1 MYKVYLD
8 GRILYYPGDEE
19 AVIADSILSQ
29 TVNDSGTFTF
39 SLPEDNPEYENI
51 QTRISMLQVTKD
63 DKEIFYGE
71 VRSVDKDIDKIKQ
84 VYAVGELAFLFDSV
98 QPQAVYHDLS
108 PRQMLETWLNIHNSQ
123 VEEKKRFY
131 VGIVTVHDS
140 NDSLYRYTNQE
151 TTLDCIREKL
161 CDKLD
166 GYLRIRKTG
175 GKRYLD
181 LVTLQDYGKICEQP
195 VQFGANLIDYV
206 ENVSGENIATA
217 CIPRGG
223 KLDESPIEG
232 LEAYT
237 DITSV
242 NSGKDYVYIQKAVD
256 TYGWIYKVV
265 DWDDV
270 FIPANLKAKAEKWLT
285 DNQYE
290 NMTLDITAV
299 DASILNADF
308 ESWELGDSIHAVAE
322 PFGMDRYFPVYSR
335 ELHLQAPEED
345 RMQLGTTARKDY
357 VRQNQAQNSQTKNEF
372 EKVHQTSSFLQSAID
387 NATQM
392 MTGSNGGYKVTEFDE
407 DGRWLRDLYMN
418 APQKEDATNI
428 MQINM
433 NGIGFS
439 REGFS
444 GPYKN
449 AWTIDGVLAGEFIK
463 AGTVQAEALSTEY
476 RQSVQKEIENAET
489 GAKEY
494 AESYTTTA
502 IKALEDKITLSVNEK
517 LSYVMHD
524 YVVNGDLA
532 DDLDGWTVSDAA
544 VITLADAAPLGKCVK
559 FSGAS
564 TTASL
569 RQTFTKMK
577 AGKFKVRFKA
587 AGDAGTAPRARV
599 RCSYNSV
606 SKYTTAGDIKSG
618 TWTQFEFEYDLTTDG
633 TKYLYL
639 YDYVSGVPVYIK
651 DVELLGSYE
660 DYNEAQITILSNS
673 IESKVT
679 KNEFGSYVIQH
690 YNKVITAFNDSSKY
704 VQISAG
710 EIAIYDYGVT
720 ASKKRAA
727 FDQNGNHFWRDGYEI
742 GKIGTNNWKSDPS
755 KRGLVFDLEYQAAY
769 MCWAWMES
777 STAGVYTSKW
787 LYASKSVGTYAADTL
802 HAGCSL
808 DMHNFTIKNL
818 KVENLQAGG
827 YKGWSGNI
835 PIITDIWDNGD
846 GTIGW
851 SYSSV
856 DVENGVVL
864 AGP

>member
-19 AVIADSILSQ
+19 AIIADSILSQ
-29 TVNDSGTFTF
+29 AVNDSGTFTF
-39 SLPEDNPEYENI
+39 YLPEDNPEYVNI
-51 QTRISMLQVTKD
+51 QARISMLQIVKD

-71 VRSVDKDIDKIKQ
+71 VRSIDKDVDKIKQ

-98 QPQAVYHDLS
+98 QPQAKYQDLS

-140 NDSLYRYTNQE
+140 NDSLYRFTNRE

-161 CDKLD
+161 CGKLD

-195 VQFGANLIDYV
+195 VQFGANLLDYV
-206 ENVSGENIATA
+206 ENVSGEDIATA

-242 NSGKDYVYIQKAVD
+242 NGGKDYVYIQKAVD
-256 TYGWIYKVV
+256 AYGWIYKVV

-270 FIPANLKAKAEKWLT
+270 FTPANLKSKAEKWLT

-290 NMTLDITAV
+290 NMTLDITAI
-299 DASILNADF
+299 DMSILNVNFD
-308 ESWELGDSIHAVAE
+308 SWELGDSIHAVAE
-322 PFGMDRYFPVYSR
+322 PFGMDRYFPVFSR

-357 VRQNQAQNSQTKNEF
+357 VRQNQAQNSQTQSAF

-392 MTGSNGGYKVTEFDE
+392 LTGGRGGYKVSEYDE

-418 APQKEDATNI
+418 APDKEDATDV

-439 REGFS
+439 RNGFS

-463 AGTVQAEALSTEY
+463 AGTVQTEALSTEY

-494 AESYTTTA
+494 AQSYTTTA
-502 IKALEDKITLSVNEK
+502 IKASEDRISLSVNELRK
-517 LSYVMHD
+517 YTDGINEELSAAIKV
-524 YVVNGDLA
+524 
-532 DDLDGWTVSDAA
+532 VSDE
-544 VITLADAAPLGKCVK
+544 I
-559 FSGAS
+559 
-564 TTASL
+564 SL
-569 RQTFTKMK
+569 
-577 AGKFKVRFKA
+577 
-587 AGDAGTAPRARV
+587 
-599 RCSYNSV
+599 
-606 SKYTTAGDIKSG
+606 
-618 TWTQFEFEYDLTTDG
+618 
-633 TKYLYL
+633 
-639 YDYVSGVPVYIK
+639 
-651 DVELLGSYE
+651 
-660 DYNEAQITILSNS
+660 
-673 IESKVT
+673 KVT
-679 KNEFGSYVIQH
+679 KGEVQSLITQSADTIRLKAAKIAWESTYSSMSSNGILKCSSAELRGTMKCGSDNGYWVQL
-690 YNKVITAFNDSSKY
+690 ASSGKLTGGY
-704 VQISAG
+704 GGSQYGYIDYSATVKNTSTG
-710 EIAIYDYGVT
+710 AT
-720 ASKKRAA
+720 
-727 FDQNGNHFWRDGYEI
+727 H
-742 GKIGTNNWKSDPS
+742 
-755 KRGLVFDLEYQAAY
+755 RGLQIQGGCLRISVDELATRSTSNVSTVAY
-769 MCWAWMES
+769 VGGTGTM
-777 STAGVYTSKW
+777 VYIS
-787 LYASKSVGTYAADTL
+787 
-802 HAGCSL
+802 
-808 DMHNFTIKNL
+808 
-818 KVENLQAGG
+818 
-827 YKGWSGNI
+827 
-835 PIITDIWDNGD
+835 DIEDNGD
-846 GTIGW
+846 GTITW
-851 SYSSV
+851 YISTAQF
-856 DVENGVVL
+856 ENGMMVTDL
-864 AGP
+864 

>member
-19 AVIADSILSQ
+19 AIIADSILSQ
-29 TVNDSGTFTF
+29 AVNDSGTFTF
-39 SLPEDNPEYENI
+39 YLPEDNPEYVNI
-51 QTRISMLQVTKD
+51 QARISMLQIVKD

-71 VRSVDKDIDKIKQ
+71 VRSIDKDVDKIKQ

-98 QPQAVYHDLS
+98 QPQAKYQDLS

-140 NDSLYRYTNQE
+140 NDSLYRFTNRE

-161 CDKLD
+161 CGKLD

-195 VQFGANLIDYV
+195 VQFGANLLDYV
-206 ENVSGENIATA
+206 ENVSGEDIATA

-242 NSGKDYVYIQKAVD
+242 NGGKDYVYIQKAVD
-256 TYGWIYKVV
+256 AYGWIYKVV

-270 FIPANLKAKAEKWLT
+270 FIPANLKSKAEKWLT

-299 DASILNADF
+299 DMSILNADF
-308 ESWELGDSIHAVAE
+308 ETWELGDSIHAVAE

-418 APQKEDATNI
+418 APDKEDATDV

-439 REGFS
+439 RNGFS

-463 AGTVQAEALSTEY
+463 AGTVQTEALSTEY

-494 AESYTTTA
+494 AQSYTTTA
-502 IKALEDKITLSVNEK
+502 IKASEDRISLSVNELRK
-517 LSYVMHD
+517 YTDGINEELSAAIKV
-524 YVVNGDLA
+524 
-532 DDLDGWTVSDAA
+532 VSDE
-544 VITLADAAPLGKCVK
+544 I
-559 FSGAS
+559 
-564 TTASL
+564 SL
-569 RQTFTKMK
+569 
-577 AGKFKVRFKA
+577 
-587 AGDAGTAPRARV
+587 
-599 RCSYNSV
+599 
-606 SKYTTAGDIKSG
+606 
-618 TWTQFEFEYDLTTDG
+618 
-633 TKYLYL
+633 
-639 YDYVSGVPVYIK
+639 
-651 DVELLGSYE
+651 
-660 DYNEAQITILSNS
+660 
-673 IESKVT
+673 KVT
-679 KNEFGSYVIQH
+679 KGEVQSLITQSADTIRLKAAKIAWESTYSSMSSNGILKCSSAELRGTMKCGSDNGYWVQL
-690 YNKVITAFNDSSKY
+690 ASSGKLTGGY
-704 VQISAG
+704 GGSQYGYIDYSATVKNTSTG
-710 EIAIYDYGVT
+710 AT
-720 ASKKRAA
+720 
-727 FDQNGNHFWRDGYEI
+727 H
-742 GKIGTNNWKSDPS
+742 
-755 KRGLVFDLEYQAAY
+755 RGLQIQGGCLRISVDELATR
-769 MCWAWMES
+769 
-777 STAGVYTSKW
+777 STSN
-787 LYASKSVGTYAADTL
+787 VGTVAY
-802 HAGCSL
+802 
-808 DMHNFTIKNL
+808 
-818 KVENLQAGG
+818 VGG
-827 YKGWSGNI
+827 TGTMVYIS
-835 PIITDIWDNGD
+835 DIEDNGD
-846 GTIGW
+846 GTITW
-851 SYSSV
+851 RISTAQF
-856 DVENGVVL
+856 ENGMMVTDL
-864 AGP
+864 

>member
-19 AVIADSILSQ
+19 AIIADSILSQ
-29 TVNDSGTFTF
+29 AVNDSGTFTF
-39 SLPEDNPEYENI
+39 YLPEDNPEYVNI
-51 QTRISMLQVTKD
+51 QARISMLQIVKD

-71 VRSVDKDIDKIKQ
+71 VRSIDKDVDKIKQ

-98 QPQAVYHDLS
+98 QPQAKYQDLS

-140 NDSLYRYTNQE
+140 NDSLYRFTNRE

-161 CDKLD
+161 CGKLD

-195 VQFGANLIDYV
+195 VQFGANLLDYV
-206 ENVSGENIATA
+206 ENVSGEDIATA

-242 NSGKDYVYIQKAVD
+242 NGGKDYVYIQKAVD
-256 TYGWIYKVV
+256 AYGWIYKVV

-270 FIPANLKAKAEKWLT
+270 FIPANLKSKAEKWLT

-299 DASILNADF
+299 DMSILNADF
-308 ESWELGDSIHAVAE
+308 ETWELGDSIHAVAE

-418 APQKEDATNI
+418 APDKEDATDV

-439 REGFS
+439 RNGFS

-463 AGTVQAEALSTEY
+463 AGTVQTEALSTEY

-494 AESYTTTA
+494 TQSYTTTA
-502 IKALEDKITLSVNEK
+502 IKASEDRISLSVNELRK
-517 LSYVMHD
+517 YTDGINEELSAAIKV
-524 YVVNGDLA
+524 
-532 DDLDGWTVSDAA
+532 VSDE
-544 VITLADAAPLGKCVK
+544 I
-559 FSGAS
+559 
-564 TTASL
+564 SL
-569 RQTFTKMK
+569 
-577 AGKFKVRFKA
+577 
-587 AGDAGTAPRARV
+587 
-599 RCSYNSV
+599 
-606 SKYTTAGDIKSG
+606 
-618 TWTQFEFEYDLTTDG
+618 
-633 TKYLYL
+633 
-639 YDYVSGVPVYIK
+639 
-651 DVELLGSYE
+651 
-660 DYNEAQITILSNS
+660 
-673 IESKVT
+673 KVT
-679 KNEFGSYVIQH
+679 KGEVQSLITQSADTIRLKAAKIAWESTYSSMSSNGILKCSSAELRGTMKCGSDNGYWVQL
-690 YNKVITAFNDSSKY
+690 ASSGKLTGGY
-704 VQISAG
+704 GGSQYGYIDYSATVKNTSTG
-710 EIAIYDYGVT
+710 AT
-720 ASKKRAA
+720 
-727 FDQNGNHFWRDGYEI
+727 H
-742 GKIGTNNWKSDPS
+742 
-755 KRGLVFDLEYQAAY
+755 RGLQIQGGCLRISVDELATR
-769 MCWAWMES
+769 
-777 STAGVYTSKW
+777 STSN
-787 LYASKSVGTYAADTL
+787 VGTVAY
-802 HAGCSL
+802 
-808 DMHNFTIKNL
+808 
-818 KVENLQAGG
+818 VGG
-827 YKGWSGNI
+827 TGTMVYIS
-835 PIITDIWDNGD
+835 DIEDNGD
-846 GTIGW
+846 GTITW
-851 SYSSV
+851 YISTAQF
-856 DVENGVVL
+856 ENGMMVTDL
-864 AGP
+864 

>member
-1 MYKVYLD
+1 MYRVYLD

-19 AVIADSILSQ
+19 AIIADSVLNQ
-29 TVNDSGTFTF
+29 AVNDSGTFTF

-51 QTRISMLQVTKD
+51 QARISMLQVTKD

-71 VRSVDKDIDKIKQ
+71 VRSIDKDIDKIKQ

-195 VQFGANLIDYV
+195 VQFGANLLDYV
-206 ENVSGENIATA
+206 ENVSGEDIATA

-242 NSGKDYVYIQKAVD
+242 NGGKNYVYIQKAVD

-299 DASILNADF
+299 DMSILNADF
-308 ESWELGDSIHAVAE
+308 ETWELGDSIHAVAE
-322 PFGMDRYFPVYSR
+322 PFGMDRCFPVYSR

-357 VRQNQAQNSQTKNEF
+357 VRQSQAQNSQTQSAF
-372 EKVHQTSSFLQSAID
+372 EKVHQTSSFLKSAVD

-392 MTGSNGGYKVTEFDE
+392 LTGGRGGYKVSEYDE

-418 APQKEDATNI
+418 APDKEDATDV

-439 REGFS
+439 RNGFS

-463 AGTVQAEALSTEY
+463 AGTVQTEALSTEY

-494 AESYTTTA
+494 AQSYTTTA
-502 IKALEDKITLSVNEK
+502 IKASEDRISLSVNELRK
-517 LSYVMHD
+517 YADGINEELSAAIKV
-524 YVVNGDLA
+524 
-532 DDLDGWTVSDAA
+532 VSDE
-544 VITLADAAPLGKCVK
+544 I
-559 FSGAS
+559 
-564 TTASL
+564 SL
-569 RQTFTKMK
+569 
-577 AGKFKVRFKA
+577 
-587 AGDAGTAPRARV
+587 
-599 RCSYNSV
+599 
-606 SKYTTAGDIKSG
+606 
-618 TWTQFEFEYDLTTDG
+618 
-633 TKYLYL
+633 
-639 YDYVSGVPVYIK
+639 
-651 DVELLGSYE
+651 
-660 DYNEAQITILSNS
+660 
-673 IESKVT
+673 KVT
-679 KNEFGSYVIQH
+679 KGEVQSLITQSADTIRLKAAKIAWESTYSSMSSNGILKCSSAELRGTMKCGSDNGYWVQL
-690 YNKVITAFNDSSKY
+690 ASSGKLTGGY
-704 VQISAG
+704 GGSQYGYIDYSATVKNTSTG
-710 EIAIYDYGVT
+710 AT
-720 ASKKRAA
+720 
-727 FDQNGNHFWRDGYEI
+727 H
-742 GKIGTNNWKSDPS
+742 
-755 KRGLVFDLEYQAAY
+755 RGLQIQGGCLRISVDELATRSTSNVSTVAY
-769 MCWAWMES
+769 VGGTGTM
-777 STAGVYTSKW
+777 VYIS
-787 LYASKSVGTYAADTL
+787 
-802 HAGCSL
+802 
-808 DMHNFTIKNL
+808 
-818 KVENLQAGG
+818 
-827 YKGWSGNI
+827 
-835 PIITDIWDNGD
+835 DIEDNGD
-846 GTIGW
+846 GTITW
-851 SYSSV
+851 YISTAQF
-856 DVENGVVL
+856 ENGMMVTDL
-864 AGP
+864 

>member
-1 MYKVYLD
+1 MYRVYLD

-19 AVIADSILSQ
+19 AIIADSILSQ
-29 TVNDSGTFTF
+29 AVNDSGTFTF

-51 QTRISMLQVTKD
+51 QARISMLQIVKD

-71 VRSVDKDIDKIKQ
+71 VRSIDKDVDKIKQ

-98 QPQAVYHDLS
+98 QPQAKYQDLS

-140 NDSLYRYTNQE
+140 NDSLYRFTNRE

-161 CDKLD
+161 CGKLD

-195 VQFGANLIDYV
+195 VQFGANLLDYV

-242 NSGKDYVYIQKAVD
+242 NGGKDYVYIQKAVD

-270 FIPANLKAKAEKWLT
+270 FIPTNLKSKAEKWLT

-299 DASILNADF
+299 DMSILNADF
-308 ESWELGDSIHAVAE
+308 ETWELGDSIHAVAE
-322 PFGMDRYFPVYSR
+322 PFGMDRYFPVFSR

-357 VRQNQAQNSQTKNEF
+357 VRQNQAQNSQTQSAF

-392 MTGSNGGYKVTEFDE
+392 LTGGRGGYKVSEYDE

-418 APQKEDATNI
+418 APDKEDATDV

-439 REGFS
+439 RNGFS

-463 AGTVQAEALSTEY
+463 AGTVQTEALSTEY

-494 AESYTTTA
+494 AQSYTTTA
-502 IKALEDKITLSVNEK
+502 IKASEDRISLSVNELRK
-517 LSYVMHD
+517 YTDGINEELSAAIKV
-524 YVVNGDLA
+524 
-532 DDLDGWTVSDAA
+532 VSDE
-544 VITLADAAPLGKCVK
+544 I
-559 FSGAS
+559 
-564 TTASL
+564 SL
-569 RQTFTKMK
+569 
-577 AGKFKVRFKA
+577 
-587 AGDAGTAPRARV
+587 
-599 RCSYNSV
+599 
-606 SKYTTAGDIKSG
+606 
-618 TWTQFEFEYDLTTDG
+618 
-633 TKYLYL
+633 
-639 YDYVSGVPVYIK
+639 
-651 DVELLGSYE
+651 
-660 DYNEAQITILSNS
+660 
-673 IESKVT
+673 KVT
-679 KNEFGSYVIQH
+679 KGEVQSLITQSADTIRLKAAKIAWESTYSSMSSNGILKCSSAELRGTMKCGSDNGYWVQL
-690 YNKVITAFNDSSKY
+690 ASSGKLTGGY
-704 VQISAG
+704 GGSQYGYIDYSATVKNTSTG
-710 EIAIYDYGVT
+710 AT
-720 ASKKRAA
+720 
-727 FDQNGNHFWRDGYEI
+727 H
-742 GKIGTNNWKSDPS
+742 
-755 KRGLVFDLEYQAAY
+755 RGLQIQGGCLRISVDELATR
-769 MCWAWMES
+769 
-777 STAGVYTSKW
+777 STSN
-787 LYASKSVGTYAADTL
+787 VGTVAY
-802 HAGCSL
+802 
-808 DMHNFTIKNL
+808 
-818 KVENLQAGG
+818 VGG
-827 YKGWSGNI
+827 TGTMVYIS
-835 PIITDIWDNGD
+835 DIEDNGD
-846 GTIGW
+846 GTITW
-851 SYSSV
+851 YISTAQF
-856 DVENGVVL
+856 ENGMMVTDL
-864 AGP
+864 

>member
-19 AVIADSILSQ
+19 AIIADSILSQ
-29 TVNDSGTFTF
+29 AVNDSGTFTF

-51 QTRISMLQVTKD
+51 QARISMLQVTKD

-71 VRSVDKDIDKIKQ
+71 VLSIDKDIDKIKQ
-84 VYAVGELAFLFDSV
+84 VYAVGELAFLFNSV

-206 ENVSGENIATA
+206 ENVSGEDIATA

-242 NSGKDYVYIQKAVD
+242 NGGKDYVYIQKAVD

-299 DASILNADF
+299 DMSILNADF
-308 ESWELGDSIHAVAE
+308 ETWELGDSIHAVAE
-322 PFGMDRYFPVYSR
+322 PFGMDRYFPVFSR

-418 APQKEDATNI
+418 APKKEDATNI

-463 AGTVQAEALSTEY
+463 AGTVQTEALSTEY

-494 AESYTTTA
+494 AQSYTTTA
-502 IKALEDKITLSVNEK
+502 IKASEDRISLSVNELRK
-517 LSYVMHD
+517 YADGINEELSAAIKV
-524 YVVNGDLA
+524 
-532 DDLDGWTVSDAA
+532 VSDE
-544 VITLADAAPLGKCVK
+544 I
-559 FSGAS
+559 
-564 TTASL
+564 SL
-569 RQTFTKMK
+569 
-577 AGKFKVRFKA
+577 
-587 AGDAGTAPRARV
+587 
-599 RCSYNSV
+599 
-606 SKYTTAGDIKSG
+606 
-618 TWTQFEFEYDLTTDG
+618 
-633 TKYLYL
+633 
-639 YDYVSGVPVYIK
+639 
-651 DVELLGSYE
+651 
-660 DYNEAQITILSNS
+660 
-673 IESKVT
+673 KVT
-679 KNEFGSYVIQH
+679 KGEVQSLITQSADTIRLKAAKIAWESTYSSMSSNGILKCSSAELRGTMKCGSDNGYWVQL
-690 YNKVITAFNDSSKY
+690 ASSGKLTGGY
-704 VQISAG
+704 GGSQYGYIDYSATVKNTSTG
-710 EIAIYDYGVT
+710 AT
-720 ASKKRAA
+720 
-727 FDQNGNHFWRDGYEI
+727 H
-742 GKIGTNNWKSDPS
+742 
-755 KRGLVFDLEYQAAY
+755 RGLQIQGGCLRISVDELATRSTSNVSTVAY
-769 MCWAWMES
+769 VGGTGTM
-777 STAGVYTSKW
+777 VYIS
-787 LYASKSVGTYAADTL
+787 
-802 HAGCSL
+802 
-808 DMHNFTIKNL
+808 
-818 KVENLQAGG
+818 
-827 YKGWSGNI
+827 
-835 PIITDIWDNGD
+835 DIEDNGD
-846 GTIGW
+846 GTITW
-851 SYSSV
+851 YISTAQF
-856 DVENGVVL
+856 ENGMMVTDL
-864 AGP
+864 

>member
-19 AVIADSILSQ
+19 AIIADSILSQ
-29 TVNDSGTFTF
+29 AVNDSGTFTF

-51 QTRISMLQVTKD
+51 QARISMLQVTKD

-71 VRSVDKDIDKIKQ
+71 VRSIDKDIDKIKQ

-98 QPQAVYHDLS
+98 QPQAKYQDLS

-140 NDSLYRYTNQE
+140 NDSLYRFTNRE

-166 GYLRIRKTG
+166 GYLRIRKVN

-206 ENVSGENIATA
+206 ENVSGEDIATA

-242 NSGKDYVYIQKAVD
+242 NGGKDYVYIQKAVD
-256 TYGWIYKVV
+256 AYGWIYKVV

-270 FIPANLKAKAEKWLT
+270 FIPANLKSKAEKWLT

-299 DASILNADF
+299 DMSILNADF
-308 ESWELGDSIHAVAE
+308 ETWELGDSIHAVAE
-322 PFGMDRYFPVYSR
+322 PFGMDRYFPVFSR

-372 EKVHQTSSFLQSAID
+372 EKVRQTSSFLQSAID

-463 AGTVQAEALSTEY
+463 AGTVQTEALSTEY

-494 AESYTTTA
+494 AQSYTTTA
-502 IKALEDKITLSVNEK
+502 IKASEDRISLSVNELRK
-517 LSYVMHD
+517 YADGINEELSAAIKV
-524 YVVNGDLA
+524 
-532 DDLDGWTVSDAA
+532 VSDE
-544 VITLADAAPLGKCVK
+544 I
-559 FSGAS
+559 
-564 TTASL
+564 SL
-569 RQTFTKMK
+569 
-577 AGKFKVRFKA
+577 
-587 AGDAGTAPRARV
+587 
-599 RCSYNSV
+599 
-606 SKYTTAGDIKSG
+606 
-618 TWTQFEFEYDLTTDG
+618 
-633 TKYLYL
+633 
-639 YDYVSGVPVYIK
+639 
-651 DVELLGSYE
+651 
-660 DYNEAQITILSNS
+660 
-673 IESKVT
+673 KVT
-679 KNEFGSYVIQH
+679 KGEVQSLITQSADTIRLKAAKIAWESTYSSMSSNGILKCSSAELRGTMKCGSDNGYWVQL
-690 YNKVITAFNDSSKY
+690 ASSGKLTGGY
-704 VQISAG
+704 GGSQYGYIDYSATVKNTSTG
-710 EIAIYDYGVT
+710 AT
-720 ASKKRAA
+720 
-727 FDQNGNHFWRDGYEI
+727 H
-742 GKIGTNNWKSDPS
+742 
-755 KRGLVFDLEYQAAY
+755 RGLQIQGGCLRISVDELATRSTSNVSTVAY
-769 MCWAWMES
+769 VGGTGTM
-777 STAGVYTSKW
+777 VYIS
-787 LYASKSVGTYAADTL
+787 
-802 HAGCSL
+802 
-808 DMHNFTIKNL
+808 
-818 KVENLQAGG
+818 
-827 YKGWSGNI
+827 
-835 PIITDIWDNGD
+835 DIEDNGD
-846 GTIGW
+846 GTITW
-851 SYSSV
+851 YISTAQF
-856 DVENGVVL
+856 ENGMMVTDL
-864 AGP
+864 